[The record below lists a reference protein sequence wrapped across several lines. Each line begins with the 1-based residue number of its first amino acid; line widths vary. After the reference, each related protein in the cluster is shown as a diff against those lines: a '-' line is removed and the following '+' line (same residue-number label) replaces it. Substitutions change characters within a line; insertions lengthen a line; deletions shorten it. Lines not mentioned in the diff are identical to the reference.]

1 MKTVE
6 YTKETGKI
14 KPFILQE
21 EIANVVKLPDSKPS
35 KRIIQSKKSKQ
46 AMAVLTDIEKNH
58 NISWYKELRN
68 RAERNMNAVALFY
81 RGRKIT
87 FRHLFEKAD
96 ALSKAL
102 AKAGIEK
109 GDEIP
114 CCISNTPE
122 LIYTMLAANR
132 IGAKLN
138 LFGTHLDKN
147 YLKEILDNTSKK
159 VLIAS
164 DDNYSEIQDVVNKCD
179 FKNKVL
185 ISLSDS
191 LPKNPEKCS
200 EYVSDLDKYY
210 RYPNLVPKFKIND
223 NSILSF
229 NEFIKYGED
238 YNKPI
243 IDNSTLDTEFVVTYT
258 SGSTKKG
265 FPKQII
271 HTNRSFIV
279 SGTFNDMELSGSP
292 KIPYQRGM
300 CYIHSDSNTNL
311 VTCISDSLMK
321 LWSVS
326 CEPEYGREVA
336 LDAIR
341 INNPS
346 MIEMTTSHIIQM
358 CKDYLKNL
366 DKGVK
371 YKFPKMIATFAVG
384 EPTSKGEEKLI
395 NKVLKTSKAGSEVRV
410 KGITLPYAP
419 LSVGGGDCEHGGIFY
434 NVFNN
439 IQSKKNMILT
449 HKKSADN
456 GMAPVVFGN
465 VTALKK
471 DEKGNYVECDYYE
484 NGILVANSATNMT
497 GYKNDIENTLKKIIR
512 DSYGRDWLSCDAY
525 GYIDAAGNVHQ
536 KDRVGNE
543 IILENGTMI
552 LPSQISEVV
561 LNDTKNILSC
571 TVTSYHT
578 ENGDIPIVNYELS
591 PLMINSRRK
600 AILSMNDRI
609 KQKFGSLLGDQILFR
624 EFTNDKSFPVSGSGK
639 RDILAIENMGLNNTY
654 RIVDDK
660 AILTNISD
668 TKDDGKVLRK

>member
-35 KRIIQSKKSKQ
+35 KRIIQNKKSKQ

-341 INNPS
+341 INSPS